1 MTIPEIFNIL
11 QEKFPEAELTLEE
24 NNPDPIIRAKC
35 EVIADISLLLRDDPD
50 LSFDCLMCLSG
61 VETVEEF
68 QTVYHLYSMLHNH
81 KVTLRVGG
89 TKEDEL
95 VVPTVSHVWPTAEWH
110 ERESYDLFGIS
121 YKGHPDPRRILLPDD
136 WIGYPLRKDYEP
148 QKKWHKIP
156 LTAIDYK
163 EEENGDES

>member
-1 MTIPEIFNIL
+1 
-11 QEKFPEAELTLEE
+11 
-24 NNPDPIIRAKC
+24 
-35 EVIADISLLLRDDPD
+35 
-50 LSFDCLMCLSG
+50 
-61 VETVEEF
+61 
-68 QTVYHLYSMLHNH
+68 MLHNH